1 MEFAPLAH
9 GSTGALDEVLEC
21 GGLLLVVLLVYFFNA
36 ARRRGAT
43 EPPAEAMDMID
54 EKQPK

>member
-9 GSTGALDEVLEC
+9 GSTGVLDEVLEC

-36 ARRRGAT
+36 ARKRGAT

-54 EKQPK
+54 EKQPE